1 MTTPISAAQP
11 TESAS
16 APSDSAA
23 RRYRPLR
30 REGSL
35 VERRLV
41 GPRGLQHRYSA
52 GESSGRADLAALRR
66 AARMSPGALPEV
78 WNLTEVPVPPGH
90 SDAPTREEIAVHTA
104 MTLYAIHQQ
113 SRTEPMHVPGRG
125 LGQAARALIGP
136 PDDELSSARARFNA
150 LVTSTTMSELTHH
163 LQAFVSQLRARRIP
177 LDYAALADELVRFQ
191 QADGAKAVRLTWA
204 RQYADLSR
212 TPVPDTTDSTDSLS
226 TLEH

>member
-1 MTTPISAAQP
+1 MTTPISTVQP
-11 TESAS
+11 TENAN
-16 APSDSAA
+16 APADSTA

-35 VERRLV
+35 VDRRLS
-41 GPRGLQHRYSA
+41 GPRGLQQRYGA
-52 GESSGRADLAALRR
+52 GESSARADLAALRR
-66 AARMSPGALPEV
+66 AARMPPGTLPEV
-78 WNLTEVPVPPGH
+78 WSLTEVPVPPDVT
-90 SDAPTREEIAVHTA
+90 DAPTREEIAVHTA

-125 LGQAARALIGP
+125 LGQAARTLIGP

-150 LVTSTTMSELTHH
+150 LVTSTTISELTHH

-191 QADGAKAVRLTWA
+191 QTGGAKGVRLTWA
-204 RQYADLSR
+204 RQYADLNR
-212 TPVPDTTDSTDSLS
+212 TPTPDTTDSAAPLS